1 MRDFIKMCREITV
14 ADVAE
19 AVFFFVIVVFSAFTL
34 WLLGG
39 IFIV

>member
-1 MRDFIKMCREITV
+1 MRDFIKMCREMTA
-14 ADVAE
+14 ADIAE
-19 AVFFFVIVVFSAFTL
+19 AVFFFIIVVFFVFTL